1 MFTCNVI
8 DDQYNL
14 IEKKPTELYFNVHFI
29 YFLLVDI
36 LIDYKTHWHTF
47 GLVLGQ
53 LYFLRHVP

>member
-1 MFTCNVI
+1 MFTCNII
-8 DDQYNL
+8 DDQYKL
-14 IEKKPTELYFNVHFI
+14 MEKPTDLYINVHFI

-53 LYFLRHVP
+53 LYFLRQVP